1 MNVPCYHLIQYVRY
15 PYAIA
20 SGCFMVVALA
30 CGTFPSPEAR
40 RSSSVW
46 SRSECCVHGSGLINE
61 GDRGRLRYRSILL
74 SIYLIGDRHEES
86 GARAPGALP
95 GRIIGVLRE
104 PIFHSQGLRLE

>member
-1 MNVPCYHLIQYVRY
+1 MLSPHSVCSLYVGLNIRLLYGGGINMWHVPLTR
-15 PYAIA
+15 
-20 SGCFMVVALA
+20 GN
-30 CGTFPSPEAR
+30 
-40 RSSSVW
+40 W
-46 SRSECCVHGSGLINE
+46 SECCVHGSGLINE
-61 GDRGRLRYRSILL
+61 GDSGRLRYRSILL